1 MDKDSENKTS
11 LKGSLSVLIPVYNA
25 PYDLAKS
32 LNSLAQVTTPLDI
45 VVVDDGSRP
54 PLQIPELIGSHRL
67 ILLRNR
73 TNAGIERAL
82 NTGLRYILT
91 QGYEFVARLDAGD
104 ICTPDRFAKQLHYMR
119 QNPEVMLVGSYVE
132 HIDTQGKPVFT
143 QYVPLSPQ
151 DIRRQ
156 MHLNSSFVHPA
167 VMIRCSAF
175 RELGLYSYD
184 YPAAE
189 DYELF
194 FRFVKRY
201 PVGNL
206 NEVLTFKEISPY
218 SISLTKRKKQLRS
231 RLRIQLKY
239 FDPALKESYIGVL
252 KTLILYL
259 TPYNLILKLKQ
270 FLGIFKKKKMREQE
284 SL

>member
-1 MDKDSENKTS
+1 VATR
-11 LKGSLSVLIPVYNA
+11 LSVLIPVYNA

-32 LNSLAQVTTPLDI
+32 LASLAQATTPLDI

-54 PLQIPELIGSHRL
+54 PLQLPEQIGRHRL
-67 ILLRNR
+67 ILLRKQ
-73 TNAGIERAL
+73 TNAGIEEAL
-82 NTGLRYILT
+82 NTGLRYILR

-104 ICTPDRFAKQLHYMR
+104 LCTPDRFAKQLNFLQH
-119 QNPEVMLVGSYVE
+119 NPEVMLVGSHVE
-132 HIDTQGKPVFT
+132 HLDTQGKSVFV
-143 QYVPLSPQ
+143 QYVPLSTQ
-151 DIRRQ
+151 AIRRQ

-175 RELGLYSYD
+175 HRLGLYSYN

-194 FRFVKRY
+194 FRFVKHY
-201 PVGNL
+201 PVSNL
-206 NEVLTFKEISPY
+206 NEVLTRKEINPN
-218 SISLTKRKKQLRS
+218 SISLTKRKKQLYS

-239 FDPALKESYIGVL
+239 FEPAFKESYIGIL

-259 TPYNLILKLKQ
+259 TPYSLILRLKQ
-270 FLGIFKKKKMREQE
+270 FLGIFKKKMREQE

>member
-1 MDKDSENKTS
+1 MATR
-11 LKGSLSVLIPVYNA
+11 LSVLIPVYNA

-32 LNSLAQVTTPLDI
+32 LASLAQATTPLDI

-54 PLQIPELIGSHRL
+54 PLQLPEQIGRHRL
-67 ILLRNR
+67 ILLRKQ
-73 TNAGIERAL
+73 TNAGIEEAL
-82 NTGLRYILT
+82 NTGLRYILR

-104 ICTPDRFAKQLHYMR
+104 LCTPDRFAKQLNFLQH
-119 QNPEVMLVGSYVE
+119 NPEVMLVGSHVE
-132 HIDTQGKPVFT
+132 HLDTQGKSVFV
-143 QYVPLSPQ
+143 QYVPLSTQ
-151 DIRRQ
+151 AIRRQ

-175 RELGLYSYD
+175 HRLGLYSYN

-194 FRFVKRY
+194 FRFVKHY
-201 PVGNL
+201 PVSNL
-206 NEVLTFKEISPY
+206 NEVLTRKEINPN
-218 SISLTKRKKQLRS
+218 SISLTKRKKQLYS

-239 FDPALKESYIGVL
+239 FEPAFKESYIGIL

-259 TPYNLILKLKQ
+259 TPYSLILRLKQ
-270 FLGIFKKKKMREQE
+270 FLGIFKKKMREQE